1 MKTEYWYSNKCT
13 NWQDSLENFSAD
25 EVQST
30 AEMESDQSCGFDSQV
45 PAVQHS
51 VISDQQQVYR
61 AITVISSHQLCDK
74 YTITDRDNSDIFC
87 NFMTPYIK
95 LLKLSVTNAWLFFL
109 LSNGKIFT
117 VNCLHFQRLF
127 QGSVV
132 SNIAWSCCYAQQDS
146 CQFHAISHDQSP
158 RYNLWI
164 HLHKN
169 Y

>member
-95 LLKLSVTNAWLFFL
+95 LLKLSVTNAWLFFYSQMAKSL
-109 LSNGKIFT
+109 QWTVFT
-117 VNCLHFQRLF
+117 FKDCFK
-127 QGSVV
+127 
-132 SNIAWSCCYAQQDS
+132 
-146 CQFHAISHDQSP
+146 DQ
-158 RYNLWI
+158 
-164 HLHKN
+164 
-169 Y
+169 